1 MTELAA
7 RIEQA
12 ARQGARAV
20 DELLETTEFP
30 HVQGRNVTFLYRG
43 DAQEVTLHH
52 WIHGLPGSMPFRRV
66 SGGHGAGY
74 SAGGQLWMLQID
86 LPPGS
91 RMEYKLGVATHG
103 RGTLLRDPLNEHVA
117 RDPFGANSVVYGE
130 GYHPP
135 DWTVEDAD
143 ARCGTIEDR
152 HVDSKV
158 FEDWRPVKIYRPARF
173 RETRRYPLLVVHDGF
188 DYLRF
193 ANLQAVLDNLI
204 HRLEI
209 PPLIAVMTQ
218 SSDRMN
224 EYAADVRHADFIVKD
239 LLPAMEDLLPLV
251 RQPSARALLGA
262 SFGAVASL
270 STAWRHPGVFGK
282 LLLQSGSF
290 VFTEIGEHDRG
301 PVFDPVVKFVNE
313 FKSKPGRP
321 ADHVFMSCGVYESL
335 IYYNRS
341 LVPLLQETGM
351 QVRFRE
357 ANDGHNWENW
367 RDRLREGLSWL
378 FPGPL
383 WLVYE

>member
-1 MTELAA
+1 MTIVE

-12 ARQGARAV
+12 VLRGPAALQ
-20 DELLETTEFP
+20 ELIAHSEFP
-30 HVQGRNVTFLYRG
+30 HVSGRSVTFLFCG
-43 DAQEVTLHH
+43 EAQEVTLQH
-52 WIHGLPGSMPFRRV
+52 WIHGLPGSLPFRRLRHSDAWV
-66 SGGHGAGY
+66 LS
-74 SAGGQLWMLQID
+74 LD

-91 RMEYKLGVATHG
+91 RMEYKIGIAMFG
-103 RGTLLRDPLNEHVA
+103 RGTLLRDPLNKHTA

-130 GYHPP
+130 GYSPP
-135 DWTVEDAD
+135 EWSLEDPE
-143 ARCGTIEDR
+143 ARKGTIEDR
-152 HVDSKV
+152 HVDSAV
-158 FEDWRPVKIYRPARF
+158 YGDWRPIKVYRPARF

-188 DYLRF
+188 DYLGF
-193 ANLQAVLDNLI
+193 ANLQTILDNMI

-209 PPLIAVMTQ
+209 PPVVAILTQ
-218 SSDRMN
+218 ASDRMR
-224 EYAADVRHADFIVKD
+224 EYAADPRQADYLVKD
-239 LLPAMEDLLPLV
+239 LVPQMEKLLPLV
-251 RQPSARALLGA
+251 REPSARAVMGA
-262 SFGAVASL
+262 SFGAVSSL
-270 STAWRHPGVFGK
+270 SAAWRHPGFFGK

-290 VFTEIGEHDRG
+290 VFTEIGDHDRG

-313 FKSKPGRP
+313 FRDKPGRP
-321 ADHVFMSCGVYESL
+321 ADQVFLSCGVYESL

-378 FPGPL
+378 FPGPQ